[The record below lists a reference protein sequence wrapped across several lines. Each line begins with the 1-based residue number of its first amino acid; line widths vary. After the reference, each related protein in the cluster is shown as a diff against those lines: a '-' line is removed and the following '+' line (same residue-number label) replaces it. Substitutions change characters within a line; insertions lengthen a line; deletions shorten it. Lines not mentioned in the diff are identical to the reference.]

1 MNPFIFSSACF
12 PSLKEY
18 SRNPVSIG
26 GHCFNAL
33 ILVSYSAIN
42 ALLNLFSPSRAN
54 ASSALKQR
62 SAQWSTKALGLVA
75 SLFRFSCQ
83 YAFAFS
89 GSVYPLS
96 SKNPGFRITL

>member
-1 MNPFIFSSACF
+1 MFSSACF

-26 GHCFNAL
+26 GHCLSAL
-33 ILVSYSAIN
+33 ILVSCSAIN

-62 SAQWSTKALGLVA
+62 SAQWSTSALGLVA
-75 SLFRFSCQ
+75 SLSRLSYQ

-96 SKNPGFRITL
+96 SKKPGFKITL